1 MCDILCVIVIIGV
14 IAYIV
19 SIIMESKK
27 KAAKRE
33 EQERRR
39 IEANKKEQEKRVVGT
54 WNAIRDFLKQEK
66 NYLMKKDEELNPMYR
81 FAVAIGDNSTEY
93 FNGNYKSTIN
103 ALYSYIEIVQGEQRN
118 VLEYMVR
125 QFEELSKKQE
135 AIADNIMM
143 NSGEYGKANQ
153 IYITSIKKLIQR
165 EHAEQLIKQYK
176 DILDD
181 VDYDHFANINLN
193 ELLKVVWFFALEQK
207 FSSEF
212 DEAKKVFSRICK
224 KRNFDIIIADLYV
237 KNKTGGEDALREP
250 IQRILDLDYA
260 KDLKVRM
267 LNIVASSLMWM
278 KAYKSEN
285 TILQYML
292 TKEMEMTPKM
302 KRRLHDLSRGG
313 KAPKEYTKISSEEE
327 LYFDVAA
334 LTWNEDEYVGLFD
347 NFAFQE
353 KTLTYSLA
361 VRDEDKELFVTKEIS
376 IPSLEQVGEKLKQVF
391 ENEYGNVVKST
402 VIRGKGLSG
411 SGEEEMRGILITT
424 EECKQLAIFVYLVK
438 IGKKLNIKFYTLF
451 MPEEAQLDKQ
461 KQQALS
467 LYKKLSPSVS
477 MWEGSLKD
485 TTLLAIQQLL
495 NVEAEGSENNS
506 SVVNESRDENE
517 PVF

>member
-14 IAYIV
+14 IAYVV
-19 SIIMESKK
+19 SIIMENMR
-27 KAAKRE
+27 KAEERE

-39 IEANKKEQEKRVVGT
+39 IEANKKEQEKRVVDA
-54 WNAIRDFLKQEK
+54 WNRIKIFLKQEE
-66 NYLMKKDEELNPMYR
+66 NYFQYSIR
-81 FAVAIGDNSTEY
+81 
-93 FNGNYKSTIN
+93 NYKETVS
-103 ALYSYIEIVQGEQRN
+103 ALYQSIEMVKGEQRN
-118 VLEYMVR
+118 ISEYMIR

-135 AIADNIMM
+135 TISDNIMM

-153 IYITSIKKLIQR
+153 LYITSIKKLMQR
-165 EHAEQLIKQYK
+165 DKAEQIVKQYQ
-176 DILDD
+176 DIIDN
-181 VDYDHFANINLN
+181 VDYDRFVTINLN
-193 ELLKVVWFFALEQK
+193 ELLKAVWFFALEQK

-212 DEAKKVFSRICK
+212 DEAKRVFCRICK

-237 KNKTGGEDALREP
+237 KNKTGGEEALRES
-250 IQRILDLDYA
+250 IEKILKFDFE
-260 KDLKVRM
+260 KNLKTRV
-267 LNIVASSLMWM
+267 LTIVASSLMWM

-292 TKEMEMTPKM
+292 TKGMEMTPKM
-302 KRRLHDLSRGG
+302 KQRLHDLSRGG
-313 KAPKEYTKISSEEE
+313 KAPQEYTKISSEEE
-327 LYFDVAA
+327 IYFDVAA
-334 LTWNEDEYVGLFD
+334 LTWDEAEYIGLFD

-451 MPEEAQLDKQ
+451 MPKELQLDKQ

-495 NVEAEGSENNS
+495 NVESEGLENNS

>member
-1 MCDILCVIVIIGV
+1 
-14 IAYIV
+14 
-19 SIIMESKK
+19 
-27 KAAKRE
+27 
-33 EQERRR
+33 
-39 IEANKKEQEKRVVGT
+39 
-54 WNAIRDFLKQEK
+54 
-66 NYLMKKDEELNPMYR
+66 
-81 FAVAIGDNSTEY
+81 
-93 FNGNYKSTIN
+93 
-103 ALYSYIEIVQGEQRN
+103 
-118 VLEYMVR
+118 
-125 QFEELSKKQE
+125 
-135 AIADNIMM
+135 
-143 NSGEYGKANQ
+143 
-153 IYITSIKKLIQR
+153 
-165 EHAEQLIKQYK
+165 
-176 DILDD
+176 
-181 VDYDHFANINLN
+181 
-193 ELLKVVWFFALEQK
+193 
-207 FSSEF
+207 
-212 DEAKKVFSRICK
+212 
-224 KRNFDIIIADLYV
+224 
-237 KNKTGGEDALREP
+237 
-250 IQRILDLDYA
+250 
-260 KDLKVRM
+260 
-267 LNIVASSLMWM
+267 MWM